1 MSRNSGLLLVARLV
15 SAATTLVLLMYVGH
29 ARGGEA
35 LGLTGL
41 GLAIG
46 ALLSA
51 LTDAGTGSLLIREGA
66 REPRFLGRLLLAMSL
81 WRLAIIPIVGGLLWV
96 ALRIMGIDQP
106 GAVFLL
112 AIGLVIQQFAELARA
127 VFIARQEMQISSA
140 HSLVENVVWIG
151 AIIGVLMTGAS
162 LEAGFAAG
170 VAVLLASAAVG
181 MLLARARGTGRLA
194 LPRVSEA
201 RSLLSRMGPFAAF
214 MIVGVAYTRI
224 DTLLVGA
231 LVPGEAVLAA
241 GAYFS
246 SVRLIAALEY
256 VPEAVARAIYPRLS
270 TSYRAGPARMAVD
283 LRPAAAFLA
292 AVSAPIPVVMLAI
305 GPWLMVTL
313 FGAGVESHAWLIV
326 PLSVVVPL
334 RYLSHLFGM
343 ALTSSDAQG
352 RRAVAVLVALALV
365 LALDVML
372 IPLIGIMGAVIGS
385 VAASSVVFVVY
396 LAQLIGMVPGASLLP
411 LVVRHVVLAAA
422 AWLIGAVLA
431 PPFGPVLAAGIAL
444 AAYVSLLAITGGIR
458 PLLRVPAGPERTSEG
473 RT

>member
-41 GLAIG
+41 GLAVG

-66 REPRFLGRLLLAMSL
+66 REPRFLGRLLVAMSL
-81 WRLAIIPIVGGLLWV
+81 WRIAVIPVASGLLWV
-96 ALRIMGIDQP
+96 ALLALGIDRP

-112 AIGLVIQQFAELARA
+112 AIGLVIQQFAELTRA
-127 VFIARQEMQISSA
+127 VFIARQEMHISSA
-140 HSLVENVVWIG
+140 HSLVENIAWLC
-151 AIIGVLMTGAS
+151 AIVGVLMTGAS

-170 VAVLLASAAVG
+170 VAVLLGSAAVG

-194 LPRVSEA
+194 LPRVTEV

-231 LVPGEAVLAA
+231 LVPGQAILAA

-246 SVRLIAALEY
+246 SVRFIAALEY

-270 TSYRAGPARMAVD
+270 TSYLAGPARMAVE

-292 AVSAPIPVVMLAI
+292 AVSAPVPVVMLAI

-313 FGAGVESHAWLIV
+313 FGSGVESHAWLIV

-352 RRAVAVLVALALV
+352 RRAIAVLVALVVVLTLDLV
-365 LALDVML
+365 L
-372 IPLIGIMGAVIGS
+372 IPRIGIMGAVIGS
-385 VAASSVVFVVY
+385 VVASSVVFAVY
-396 LAQLIGMVPGASLLP
+396 LVQLIGMVPDAG
-411 LVVRHVVLAAA
+411 LVRLVIRHIVLAAV
-422 AWLIGAVLA
+422 AWLIGALLA
-431 PPFGPVLAAGIAL
+431 TPVGPVPATGIAL
-444 AAYVSLLAITGGIR
+444 AAYLALLAITGGIR
-458 PLLRVPAGPERTSEG
+458 PLLAASADPDRTVAERT
-473 RT
+473 